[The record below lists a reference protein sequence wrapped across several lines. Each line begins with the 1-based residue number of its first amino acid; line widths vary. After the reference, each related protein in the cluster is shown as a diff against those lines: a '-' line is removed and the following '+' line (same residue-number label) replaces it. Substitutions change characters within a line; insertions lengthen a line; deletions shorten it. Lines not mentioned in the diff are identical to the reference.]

1 MEDKQQLILYQLY
14 EQFIFLC
21 TLYADTIEVDL
32 SAINNEYTIAL
43 LEAILDE
50 GEITETTLEEYNHL
64 APYRGV
70 LNECG
75 GNGQANVD
83 AVLNRIIEIQ
93 NLVGD

>member
-32 SAINNEYTIAL
+32 STINNEYTIAL

-50 GEITETTLEEYNHL
+50 GLAWFRADPEAPDLVFGNLNKGRLSVRYGSKKIDEIL
-64 APYRGV
+64 
-70 LNECG
+70 
-75 GNGQANVD
+75 D
-83 AVLNRIIEIQ
+83 
-93 NLVGD
+93 D